1 MLTINL
7 NLILVVVFCYL
18 VGSIPNGYLL
28 TKALHGK
35 DITKEGSGNVGT
47 LNTFQVS
54 RSKMLAGV
62 VLLLDFLKGFLPV
75 VIMLYVVKLSV
86 VDIFFSSCFIIIGHN
101 FSIWL
106 KFKGGRGLAS
116 SAGIFIVLNYTLL
129 ITWCI
134 VWLLFYAVKR
144 DVLFSNIFATIIIPV
159 VAIVFR
165 RMYISAMLP
174 FMPESSYGYF
184 IIFLLIIT
192 FLILYKHR
200 FVFSRFIP
208 LTEKR
213 LNEE

>member
-1 MLTINL
+1 M
-7 NLILVVVFCYL
+7 
-18 VGSIPNGYLL
+18 

-47 LNTFQVS
+47 LNTFLVS
-54 RSKMLAGV
+54 KSKMLAVV
-62 VLLLDFLKGFLPV
+62 VLILDFLKGFLPV
-75 VIMLYVVKLSV
+75 IIMMFVLKLSM
-86 VDIFFSSCFIIIGHN
+86 VDIFISSCFIIIGHN

-116 SAGIFIVLNYTLL
+116 SSGIFIVLNYTLL

-134 VWLLFYAVKR
+134 VWLLFYAFKR
-144 DVLFSNIFATIIIPV
+144 DVLLSNLFATILIPV
-159 VAIVFR
+159 VAILFR

-184 IIFLLIIT
+184 IVFLLIIT
-192 FLILYKHR
+192 LLILYKHR
-200 FVFSRFIP
+200 LVFTRFIP

>member
-1 MLTINL
+1 MLTINV
-7 NLILVVVFCYL
+7 NFILAVVFCYL
-18 VGSIPNGYLL
+18 LGSIPNGYLL

-47 LNTFQVS
+47 LNTFLVS
-54 RSKMLAGV
+54 KSKMLAVV
-62 VLLLDFLKGFLPV
+62 VLILDFLKGFLPV
-75 VIMLYVVKLSV
+75 IIMMFVLKLSM
-86 VDIFFSSCFIIIGHN
+86 VDIFISSCFIIIGHN

-116 SAGIFIVLNYTLL
+116 SSGIFIVLNYTLL

-134 VWLLFYAVKR
+134 VWLLFYAFKR
-144 DVLFSNIFATIIIPV
+144 DVLLSNLFATILIPV
-159 VAIVFR
+159 VAILFR

-184 IIFLLIIT
+184 IVFLLIIT
-192 FLILYKHR
+192 LLILYKHR
-200 FVFSRFIP
+200 LVFTRFIP

>member
-1 MLTINL
+1 MLTFNI
-7 NLILVVVFCYL
+7 NLILSAVFCYL

-47 LNTFQVS
+47 FNTYFVS
-54 RSKMLAGV
+54 KSKMLAIL

-75 VIMLYVVKLSV
+75 IAMLYVVKLGT
-86 VDIFFSSCFIIIGHN
+86 VDIFFASCFIIIGHN

-116 SAGIFIVLNYTLL
+116 SAGIFVVLNYTLL

-134 VWLLFYAVKR
+134 VWVIFFVFKR
-144 DVLFSNIFATIIIPV
+144 DVLISNIFATILIPI

-165 RMYISAMLP
+165 KIYISAVFPSKLD
-174 FMPESSYGYF
+174 SSHVYF
-184 IIFLLIIT
+184 IVFLLVIT
-192 FLILYKHR
+192 ALILYKHR
-200 FVFSRFIP
+200 FVFTKFVP
-208 LTEKR
+208 LTEKH
-213 LNEE
+213 LSE